1 MSSGWFMLHRKIIH
15 SPVFDNPELLRVW
28 LYLLARASYKRRS
41 TWMSTAKGKTLIE
54 LDAGQLIVGRTSTAE
69 KLDLK
74 PSTFRNHMRRLQTM
88 GMVAVAAKATH
99 TVVTITN
106 WRQYQDRHR
115 TATGEAKRTRKRR
128 GHDEP
133 GQPKDS
139 LGTGKGQPED
149 TYKKDEK
156 LENGKN
162 QHSTTTSAEDA
173 IQLQSMVG
181 AMAATIAT
189 KRRRPVDEHE
199 WQELTYAAYVGIRHG
214 GQSTVDHWVR
224 NAKRKSELTAGYFVA
239 AAIKTATGH
248 GEDFDELKR
257 STPAIPYEPPVLQP
271 RVDDSEFE
279 AIRGDVV
286 RDHRRRGVELTE
298 VEADKLARETLVARN
313 RKTRGQ
319 RAIESL
325 GLGPAHQ

>member
-1 MSSGWFMLHRKIIH
+1 MGGWFMVHRQIIH
-15 SPVFDNPELLRVW
+15 SPVFGNAELLRVW
-28 LYLLARASYKRRS
+28 LYLLAGASYKRRS
-41 TWMSTAKGKTLIE
+41 HWMETAKGKTLVE

-69 KLDLK
+69 KLGLK
-74 PSTFRNHMRRLQTM
+74 PSTLRNHLRRLQTM
-88 GMVAVAAKATH
+88 GMVGIDPKSTH
-99 TVVTITN
+99 SVLTITN
-106 WRQYQDRHR
+106 WRQYQDSHR

-139 LGTGKGQPED
+139 QRTGIGQPKD
-149 TYKKDEK
+149 TYKKDEN
-156 LENGKN
+156 LENAKN

-199 WQELTYAAYVGIRHG
+199 WQELTYAAYVGFLHG
-214 GQSTVDHWVR
+214 GQPTVDHWVR

-239 AAIKTATGH
+239 AAIRTAKGC
-248 GEDFDELKR
+248 GEEFDELKR

-279 AIRGDVV
+279 AIRGEVV

-298 VEADKLARETLVARN
+298 VEADKLAREKLVARN

-319 RAIESL
+319 LAMESL